1 MKYVVG
7 VLPPVGAQLVRYA
20 VAALVMLAYL
30 WRREGSIGLPR
41 RDLAMVAGL
50 GALGYGGYQMLWSTA
65 LQSTG
70 AGESALLVAAT
81 PVMVALIAAIVGTDA
96 VDREKVLGIGVALAG
111 VVVVVAAGRGLQ
123 LDADLVGPALTL
135 LGDLFWA
142 VYVAL
147 AASVLRR
154 HSSLR
159 MTTWAALAGTAVMV
173 PLGVV
178 QLRDVDLGAVPM
190 LAWVA
195 IAFSALLS
203 VAVGNVVNFRAVRL
217 LGPTRVTNY
226 QFLSPVVAVVV
237 GALVLSEVIVPGQ
250 IVGGAII
257 GAGILIARGDGRRL
271 LVRAARSPSAG

>member
-1 MKYVVG
+1 MRS
-7 VLPPVGAQLVRYA
+7 LVRYA

-30 WRREGSIGLPR
+30 WRREGSVGLPR
-41 RDLAMVAGL
+41 RDLMMVACL

-96 VDREKVLGIGVALAG
+96 LDREKVLGIAVSLAG
-111 VVVVVAAGRGLQ
+111 VVVVVAAGRGFE
-123 LDADLVGPALTL
+123 LDADFAGPALTL
-135 LGDLFWA
+135 LADLFWA

-178 QLRDVDLGAVPM
+178 QLRDVDLGVVPM

-203 VAVGNVVNFRAVRL
+203 VAVGSVVNFRAVRL

-226 QFLSPVVAVVV
+226 QFLSPC
-237 GALVLSEVIVPGQ
+237 GRRRRPRCCSTRPILPGQ

-257 GAGILIARGDGRRL
+257 GAGILVARGDGRRL
-271 LVRAARSPSAG
+271 LVRAARSVSAG

>member
-20 VAALVMLAYL
+20 LAALVMLAYL

-81 PVMVALIAAIVGTDA
+81 PVMVALIAAVVGTDA
-96 VDREKVLGIGVALAG
+96 LDREKVLGIAVALAG
-111 VVVVVAAGRGLQ
+111 VVVVVAAGRGLE

-135 LGDLFWA
+135 LGDLLWA

-173 PLGVV
+173 PLGAV
-178 QLRDVDLGAVPM
+178 QLREVDFGAVPL

-195 IAFSALLS
+195 IAFSALIS
-203 VAVGNVVNFRAVRL
+203 VAVGNVVTFRAVRL

-226 QFLSPVVAVVV
+226 QFLSPVAAVVV
-237 GALVLSEVIVPGQ
+237 GALLLGEVIVPGQ
-250 IVGGAII
+250 VVGGAVI
-257 GAGILIARGDGRRL
+257 GAGILVARGDGRRL
-271 LVRAARSPSAG
+271 VARLAGSSSAS

>member
-20 VAALVMLAYL
+20 AAALVMLAYL
-30 WRREGSIGLPR
+30 WRREGSVGLPR
-41 RDLAMVAGL
+41 RDLMMVACL

-96 VDREKVLGIGVALAG
+96 LDREKVLGIAVALAG
-111 VVVVVAAGRGLQ
+111 VVVVVAAGRGLE

-135 LGDLFWA
+135 LGDLLWA

-173 PLGVV
+173 PLGAV

-203 VAVGNVVNFRAVRL
+203 VAVGNVVTFRAVRL

-237 GALVLSEVIVPGQ
+237 GALLLSEVIVPGQ

-257 GAGILIARGDGRRL
+257 GAGILVARGDGRRL
-271 LVRAARSPSAG
+271 LVRAARSVSAG

>member
-20 VAALVMLAYL
+20 LAAAVMLAYL

-81 PVMVALIAAIVGTDA
+81 PVMVALIAAIVGTD
-96 VDREKVLGIGVALAG
+96 VLDPEKVLGIAVALAG
-111 VVVVVAAGRGLQ
+111 VVVVVAAGRGLE

-135 LGDLFWA
+135 LGDLLWA

-173 PLGVV
+173 PLGAV
-178 QLRDVDLGAVPM
+178 QLRDVDLGAVPL

-195 IAFSALLS
+195 IALSALLS

-237 GALVLSEVIVPGQ
+237 GALLLSEAVVPGQ
-250 IVGGAII
+250 IVGGAVI
-257 GAGILIARGDGRRL
+257 GAGILVARGDGRRL
-271 LVRAARSPSAG
+271 LVRAARSVSAG

>member
-7 VLPPVGAQLVRYA
+7 FLPPVGAQLVRYA
-20 VAALVMLAYL
+20 VAAAVMLAYL

-96 VDREKVLGIGVALAG
+96 LDPEKVLGIAVALAG
-111 VVVVVAAGRGLQ
+111 VVVVVAAGRGLE
-123 LDADLVGPALTL
+123 LDADLMGPALTL
-135 LGDLFWA
+135 LGDLLWA

-173 PLGVV
+173 PLGAV
-178 QLRDVDLGAVPM
+178 QLRDVDFGAVPV

-237 GALVLSEVIVPGQ
+237 GALLLGEAVVPGQ
-250 IVGGAII
+250 VLGGAVI
-257 GAGILIARGDGRRL
+257 GAGILVARGDGRRL
-271 LVRAARSPSAG
+271 LVRAARSVSAG

>member
-20 VAALVMLAYL
+20 VAAAVMLAYL
-30 WRREGSIGLPR
+30 WRREGSVGLPR
-41 RDLAMVAGL
+41 RDLAMVACL

-81 PVMVALIAAIVGTDA
+81 PVMVALIAAIVGTD
-96 VDREKVLGIGVALAG
+96 VLDREKILGIAVALAG
-111 VVVVVAAGRGLQ
+111 VVVVVAAGRGLE
-123 LDADLVGPALTL
+123 LDADLMGPALTL
-135 LGDLFWA
+135 LGDLLWA

-173 PLGVV
+173 PLGAV
-178 QLRDVDLGAVPM
+178 QLREVDFGAVPM

-195 IAFSALLS
+195 IALSALVS
-203 VAVGNVVNFRAVRL
+203 VAVGNVVTFRAVRL

-237 GALVLSEVIVPGQ
+237 GALLLSEAVVPGQ
-250 IVGGAII
+250 VLGGAVI
-257 GAGILIARGDGRRL
+257 GAGILVARGDGRRL
-271 LVRAARSPSAG
+271 LVRAARSVSAG